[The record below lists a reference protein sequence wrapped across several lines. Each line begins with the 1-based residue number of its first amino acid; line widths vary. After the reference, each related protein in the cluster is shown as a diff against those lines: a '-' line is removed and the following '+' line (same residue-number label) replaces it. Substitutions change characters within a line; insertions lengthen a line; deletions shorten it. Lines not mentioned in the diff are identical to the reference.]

1 MERAQT
7 EIVATWGRGDNK
19 APGQPA
25 SQRIGRGG
33 VRGGGEEK
41 EKEKGKGEGKRR
53 RREGEKEKKSLGLAD
68 ISG

>member
-33 VRGGGEEK
+33 VRGGGRK
-41 EKEKGKGEGKRR
+41 RKRKREKEKGKGEEGKERKR
-53 RREGEKEKKSLGLAD
+53 KKV
-68 ISG
+68 